1 MDVTP
6 DQLVSATFSIVRKG
20 FDPEQVQAFQH
31 DAATALHEALQYAS
45 LMEQRAKA
53 AVAKAA
59 QHDQSGTGSTV
70 THGVDH
76 TPHQPAVTSSTVVI
90 RADDAE
96 IISRTLVLAQRTAER
111 TVAEATEEAAAVRAA
126 AEADALRMRSDAE
139 LETARLLADA
149 RTEARR
155 AGEAERAVVVNEINA
170 LLAKLDFLRDDVA
183 AIENYAAAQRRR
195 LVDAAEHMR
204 ALAENTSGPFAP
216 GHSPALSSAA
226 DSLRAESAASV
237 LSVVSAA
244 APIAAQGP
252 VKVAA
257 ASASAP
263 SAGSTATVPLT
274 LSFSEHPTGEA
285 APIRPT
291 SGPVSVPT
299 IDDWDEDPSVRIR
312 IVQPKG
318 TTPSDQSS

>member
-6 DQLVSATFSIVRKG
+6 DQFVSATFSIVRKG
-20 FDPEQVQAFQH
+20 YDPGEVQAFQQ
-31 DAATALHEALQYAS
+31 DAAAALHEALQYAA

-96 IISRTLVLAQRTAER
+96 IISRTLVLAQRTAEQ
-111 TVAEATEEAAAVRAA
+111 TVAEATEQAAVLRAA
-126 AEADALRMRSDAE
+126 AEAEALRMRSDAE

-155 AGEAERAVVVNEINA
+155 AGEAERAVVTNEINA
-170 LLAKLDFLRDDVA
+170 LLAKLDFLRDDVT
-183 AIENYAAAQRRR
+183 AIETYAVAQRRR

-204 ALAENTSGPFAP
+204 ALAENTSGPFSP

-226 DSLRAESAASV
+226 ESLRSESSASV
-237 LSVVSAA
+237 LSAVAAVAPVV
-244 APIAAQGP
+244 AQGP

-257 ASASAP
+257 EASSAP

-274 LSFSEHPTGEA
+274 LSFSEHPTGEL
-285 APIRPT
+285 APIRPS

-318 TTPSDQSS
+318 TTPADHQS